1 MTSLAPRAA
10 SRHAISAPIPALP
23 PVTSAR
29 FPSILMV
36 ASRRGC
42 RCWRRLFPFG
52 ETAIVSLEERVK
64 RAVYGYL
71 RPV

>member
-1 MTSLAPRAA
+1 
-10 SRHAISAPIPALP
+10 
-23 PVTSAR
+23 
-29 FPSILMV
+29 MV